1 MTAVG
6 RTPDDHPTSRPDGPA
21 TMPAILPLVRGI
33 AWDIA
38 LNATIPVVCYYVAKR
53 LFHVTDFAALLAA
66 SLFPAMKSVW
76 DVRQKREL
84 DPVTL
89 LILLGIASSALAL
102 VATGDQR
109 MLLIRESFF
118 TGAFGIACLISLV
131 LPRPM
136 MFYFGR
142 YLIAGGDEERRRVF
156 DSRWQYPAV
165 RRAHRRVTIVWGVVF
180 FAEFLGRVG
189 LVYALRPTLVLAVA
203 PIVTGLATIG
213 TIVWTLRYAARVR
226 QRLAA

>member
-6 RTPDDHPTSRPDGPA
+6 QTPDDHPTSRPDGSAPMPA
-21 TMPAILPLVRGI
+21 TLPLVRGI

-38 LNATIPVVCYYVAKR
+38 LNATIPVICFYVAKR
-53 LFHVTDFAALLAA
+53 LLHVTDFAALLTA

-76 DVRQKREL
+76 DVRQRREL

-118 TGAFGIACLISLV
+118 TGAFGIACLVSLV
-131 LPRPM
+131 FPRPI
-136 MFYFGR
+136 MFYFAR
-142 YLIAGGDEERRRVF
+142 YVMAGDDKERRRVF
-156 DSRWQYPAV
+156 ESRWQYPTA

-180 FAEFLGRVG
+180 LAEFLGRVG
-189 LVYALRPTLVLAVA
+189 LVYTLRPTFVLAVA

-213 TIVWTLRYAARVR
+213 TVVWTLRYAARVR
-226 QRLAA
+226 QRLPA